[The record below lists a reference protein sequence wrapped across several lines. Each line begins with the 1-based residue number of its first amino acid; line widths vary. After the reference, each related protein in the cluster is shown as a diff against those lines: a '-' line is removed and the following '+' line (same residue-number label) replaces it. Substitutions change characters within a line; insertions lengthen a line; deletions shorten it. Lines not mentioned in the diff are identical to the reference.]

1 MWPDSW
7 IFEVLLGYSTLNPSN
22 GSPDGS
28 NGGPP
33 EGSLLVSSLE
43 VILQK
48 AYLCFQ

>member
-22 GSPDGS
+22 APDGS

-48 AYLCFQ
+48 AS